1 MLTAVTLV
9 GGGVGDGGARAGA
22 GSEVSSAQELSLPY
36 WGQNSISGCWGRSPE
51 GQTQASSVLRTTP
64 LASGWGPWSKGALH
78 RCSAHVSY
86 IGLSCLQCAA
96 HVHTSNCFPCSYL
109 DKALSD
115 GKVHLSL
122 SNAVKGIFFP
132 FPISSTECWNLSSG
146 NLNIYKVSLTCGC
159 LLKSA
164 LSRFTLSA
172 AKKDWGQFIDSC
184 WFNSPYTKNYLP
196 ITWYTQVGETPLK
209 STGL

>member
-1 MLTAVTLV
+1 MNHAPRFRLGALEQ
-9 GGGVGDGGARAGA
+9 GGPCQLQR
-22 GSEVSSAQELSLPY
+22 SELSPMCRPCTHQQLLPLL
-36 WGQNSISGCWGRSPE
+36 CLDK
-51 GQTQASSVLRTTP
+51 VLR
-64 LASGWGPWSKGALH
+64 A
-78 RCSAHVSY
+78 
-86 IGLSCLQCAA
+86 
-96 HVHTSNCFPCSYL
+96 
-109 DKALSD
+109 

-122 SNAVKGIFFP
+122 SNAVKGFWDFFFFLFP
-132 FPISSTECWNLSSG
+132 FPISSTECCNLSSG